1 MRRVLLRP
9 SDRVAFVSKPV
20 SRGVAV
26 SGTCCTPGM
35 SNGDRLPDEIVLS
48 RDEAAVVLFALDAA
62 MEHAERGSAHYARL
76 EAAARIIVEK
86 FLPDLPD
93 L

>member
-1 MRRVLLRP
+1 M
-9 SDRVAFVSKPV
+9 
-20 SRGVAV
+20 
-26 SGTCCTPGM
+26 TTPG
-35 SNGDRLPDEIVLS
+35 DPLPGEIILS
-48 RDEAAVVLFALDAA
+48 IREATVVLFALDEAA
-62 MEHAERGSAHYARL
+62 ASAIKDDLRSRL